1 MRRRK
6 DLDLVNMSDTE
17 LVAFHDRMVLRILCL
32 NGLWLLFV
40 ITVIFWSFT
49 GGMILL
55 IMSALKYWFDYT
67 DTESLTVYDAF
78 SSLMSRML
86 APKNKDGSSDN

>member
-1 MRRRK
+1 MPRRK
-6 DLDLVNMSDTE
+6 EFDLVNMSDTE
-17 LVAFHDRMVLRILCL
+17 LVAFHDQMVLRILCL

-67 DTESLTVYDAF
+67 DTDSLTVYDAF
-78 SSLMSRML
+78 SSLMFRML
-86 APKNKDGSSDN
+86 AQKNKDGSSDN